1 MLTIEI
7 NGIELSKDN
16 HCKVKFAKLII
27 RDLICQF
34 NTNTGLKMSFF
45 FKKKKRKK
53 KKERQKR
60 RR

>member
-45 FKKKKRKK
+45 FLKKKRKK